1 MVRKQHRT
9 TGTPVSHPATHLVRT
24 DRNPLVAFPFPPPE
38 FAGATF
44 AETTKD
50 DLPGALRPI
59 RDKLDI
65 APMKANLPA
74 FRFQRFR
81 SGEPWPADHPPQL
94 RNMTSRR
101 FRLDWYATAWGLPMV
116 LWQVLFFVI
125 PLGFLVYLS
134 FWLVRN
140 YRMVPGFDVVN
151 WVSMYGKDYFWD
163 AYGLTLGLA
172 AASTLVTSLVAFPC
186 AYALAFKVSD
196 TIRRWA
202 IFFLI
207 IPFFTSYLVRIYA
220 WQVIIA
226 EHGVVNAALVH
237 LGFDPFIMLNTKV
250 GTLIG
255 YLTLCLPLVVILQ
268 TFSLAAV
275 DRTLIEAAHNLGC
288 GRIRTVFTVIVPL
301 AKVGL
306 IIGAVFCFIL
316 SFGDFVSPYYLG
328 GSRPPTLSIL
338 IIDTTKSGQQW
349 PKAAVVAVTM
359 IATLLV
365 VAFAAVSAAYR
376 KRT

>member
-1 MVRKQHRT
+1 MTRRAA
-9 TGTPVSHPATHLVRT
+9 GGR
-24 DRNPLVAFPFPPPE
+24 RNP
-38 FAGATF
+38 AG
-44 AETTKD
+44 
-50 DLPGALRPI
+50 
-59 RDKLDI
+59 
-65 APMKANLPA
+65 
-74 FRFQRFR
+74 
-81 SGEPWPADHPPQL
+81 
-94 RNMTSRR
+94 RR
-101 FRLDWYATAWGLPMV
+101 ARLDWYAAAWSLPVV
-116 LWQVLFFVI
+116 LWQALFFVV
-125 PLGFLVYLS
+125 PLAFLIYLS
-134 FWLVRN
+134 FWLVRD
-140 YRMVPGFDVVN
+140 YRMVPGFETVN
-151 WVSMYGKDYFWD
+151 WAAMYGKGYFRD
-163 AYGLTLGLA
+163 AYALTFGLA
-172 AASTLVTSLVAFPC
+172 ALSTLVTSLIAFPC
-186 AYALAFKVSD
+186 AYALAFRVSD
-196 TIRRWA
+196 AARRWA
-202 IFFLI
+202 VFFLI

-226 EHGVVNAALVH
+226 EHGVVNAALAP
-237 LGFDPFIMLNTKV
+237 LGLGPLIMLNTWI

-275 DRTLIEAAHNLGC
+275 DRSLIEAAHNLGC

-328 GSRPPTLSIL
+328 GSRPPTLGIL

-365 VAFAAVSAAYR
+365 VAFAGVGAAYR
-376 KRT
+376 RRT